1 MKIWRNGKSGRIAAI
16 AVAASAMLG
25 MGSYSSAQAD
35 RAVFGSSLG
44 THLADFAV
52 AFGATGAVKLKQTYE
67 EFRIT
72 IVAAAA
78 ETQAGLSNVDEVTTG
93 SVRQSFFGTV
103 ALPFSAIAVRGQW
116 VKVRNQPLP
125 ISANCKT
132 DSCRA
137 RVGQV
142 LDAVRRGAS
151 KDFAGKLA
159 LANTT
164 ANRIIEYK
172 TDRQNYGKLDLWAGA
187 AQIVQRGSGDCEDYV
202 ILKQSLLRAMGVPDK
217 SMSIIILK
225 DTARNLYHAVLGV
238 STNQGHLILD
248 NVKADVF
255 RDVNVKNYRPLFSF
269 SGDRSWVHGTKADP
283 AMVAASGNVS
293 LNDIVPGE
301 SAAMPDFLL
310 TGMGV
315 GESDLRPTLQ
325 Y

>member
-1 MKIWRNGKSGRIAAI
+1 MRNWRNKKTSRSA
-16 AVAASAMLG
+16 AVAVAMLALSG
-25 MGSYSSAQAD
+25 LSDRSAALAD
-35 RAVFGSSLG
+35 RAEVGSNPG
-44 THLADFAV
+44 KHLSDLVLAIGVSSADWLAQAYNDFRSKLVAAV
-52 AFGATGAVKLKQTYE
+52 AEAQMPLTG
-67 EFRIT
+67 
-72 IVAAAA
+72 
-78 ETQAGLSNVDEVTTG
+78 VDELTTG
-93 SVRQSFFGTV
+93 SVPKSFFGTV

-116 VKVRNQPLP
+116 VKVRNLPLP
-125 ISANCKT
+125 TKKNCES

-137 RVGQV
+137 RVAQV

-159 LANTT
+159 LANAT

-172 TDRQNYGKLDLWAGA
+172 TDRQNYGKLDYWAGA
-187 AQIVQRGSGDCEDYV
+187 AQIVQRGSGDCEDYA

-248 NVKADVF
+248 NVKGDVF

-301 SAAMPDFLL
+301 SAAVPDFLL
-310 TGMGV
+310 TGMSV
-315 GESDLRPTLQ
+315 GEADLRPTLQ

>member
-1 MKIWRNGKSGRIAAI
+1 MNIWRNGKLIRKAAI
-16 AVAASAMLG
+16 AVAASAMFGL
-25 MGSYSSAQAD
+25 GSYSPALAE
-35 RAVFGSSLG
+35 RAVSGSSLG
-44 THLADFAV
+44 IQLVDFAL
-52 AFGATGAVKLKQTYE
+52 AFGTTSAVKLKQTYE

-72 IVAAAA
+72 VVAASA
-78 ETQAGLSNVDEVTTG
+78 ETQNLRSNVDEVTTG
-93 SVRQSFFGTV
+93 SVPKSFFGTV

-125 ISANCKT
+125 NLTNCKT
-132 DSCRA
+132 DSCRM

-142 LDAVRRGAS
+142 LDAVKRGAS
-151 KDFAGKLA
+151 RDFAGKLA
-159 LANTT
+159 LANAT

-172 TDRQNYGKLDLWAGA
+172 TDRQNYGKLDHWAGA
-187 AQIVQRGSGDCEDYV
+187 AQIVQRGSGDCEDYA

-248 NVKADVF
+248 NVKGDVF
-255 RDVNVKNYRPLFSF
+255 RDVNVTNYRPLFSF

-301 SAAMPDFLL
+301 SAAVPDFLL
-310 TGMGV
+310 TGMSV
-315 GESDLRPTLQ
+315 GASDLRPTLQ